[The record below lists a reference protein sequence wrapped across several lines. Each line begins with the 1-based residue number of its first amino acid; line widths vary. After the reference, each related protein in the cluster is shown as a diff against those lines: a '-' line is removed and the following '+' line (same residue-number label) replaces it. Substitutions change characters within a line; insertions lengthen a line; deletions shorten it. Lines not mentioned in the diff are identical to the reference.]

1 MSRTWKLKV
10 GMPMEDAAYCAA
22 AWASGETQKSLG
34 ETLGCRNT
42 KVCIAIG
49 DFLDAFSGQMVT
61 YSTGPFS
68 PSGLVFEDR
77 KALVPLA
84 ISRYRRWREEKMA

>member
-1 MSRTWKLKV
+1 MSRMWKPKV

-49 DFLDAFSGQMVT
+49 DFLDAFSGQRVT
-61 YSTGPFS
+61 YSTAQFAPAGFAV
-68 PSGLVFEDR
+68 GDR
-77 KALVPLA
+77 KALVPVA
-84 ISRYRRWREEKMA
+84 IGRYLRWRKEMA